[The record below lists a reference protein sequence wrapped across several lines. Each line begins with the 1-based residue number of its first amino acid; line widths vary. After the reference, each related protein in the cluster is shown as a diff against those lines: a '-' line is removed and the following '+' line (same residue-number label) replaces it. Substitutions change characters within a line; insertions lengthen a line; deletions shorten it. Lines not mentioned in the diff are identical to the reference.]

1 MLEEFKKFIS
11 RGNVVE
17 LAVGI
22 IIGAAFTGIVNS
34 LVKDILMPPIGWVMG
49 GIDFSNYFFSLSGG
63 GYDSLQAAEA
73 AGAATVNYGRFINA
87 CINFLIV
94 SGALFL
100 IVRQV
105 NRLHVLHKE
114 TPKTPPRQEQLLEEI
129 RDALRARSGD
139 RADGRTDDRTKAETG
154 VQATATAPPDR
165 PS

>member
-1 MLEEFKKFIS
+1 MFEEFKKFIS

-63 GYDSLQAAEA
+63 RFDSLQAAEQ

-105 NRLHVLHKE
+105 NRLHILHKE
-114 TPKTPPRQEQLLEEI
+114 TLKTPPRQEQLLEEI
-129 RDALRARSGD
+129 RDALRAQVND
-139 RADGRTDDRTKAETG
+139 RAGHQSNPRPA
-154 VQATATAPPDR
+154 APPAAPPADR
-165 PS
+165 SP

>member
-34 LVKDILMPPIGWVMG
+34 LVKDILMPPIGWIMG
-49 GIDFSNYFFSLSGG
+49 GIDFSSYFFSLSGG
-63 GYDSLQAAEA
+63 HYDSLQAAEA
-73 AGAATVNYGRFINA
+73 AGAATINYGRFINA

-105 NRLHVLHKE
+105 NRLHILHRE

-129 RDALRARSGD
+129 RDALRARTG
-139 RADGRTDDRTKAETG
+139 GETG
-154 VQATATAPPDR
+154 GPPSADR
-165 PS
+165 IP